1 MHNGSDVLL
10 LKVDNEVGLGRGLIG
25 VIDTSEVL
33 NVTTASSSVDTLA
46 VSLLTELERSSNVN
60 KEEGS
65 GLLNEVA
72 GSLTSILERSNRSGD
87 DSGTS
92 LGQLRGNKGNALD
105 VEVTVLAGEAK
116 LRGELVPH
124 VLAEKHGDRATTT
137 LVECSLESTSD
148 LVLSA
153 VLVTSHEDSETLL
166 GGERVLLAKNL
177 DNLGIGE
184 PLGDLLAGSETVSEL
199 SAGDVKG
206 AGALGDLVDGEV
218 LVRIGEVDHGL
229 ELDHLDTKLLLV
241 LLDED
246 LSIIRTVVVLALLVL
261 TGTGVVTANDEVGST
276 VVLSDNGVPEG
287 LAGTTHSHGEGQKSE
302 SSHAVGV
309 SGQESLV
316 DTDTGEVVN
325 VTGLGETNDGLD
337 QNVGLLRAGG
347 ADRQLTMS
355 SVHGVSGLE
364 SDDLLPAELVEVS
377 AELRG
382 SESEVEEIV
391 VLETVDSLKLTTN
404 VELLSGIKEIL
415 DTGVG
420 VIIAAKD
427 LLGLVDLVRSVDIL
441 DSQDSKVSVVTEI
454 AEGDASTSL
463 DTKLVDLGLV
473 NIEVDRHGEEGAIS
487 ETVVLNNAIV
497 VLLSQKTFERG
508 EATVKDQLKIA
519 KVSLAE
525 SKSRELLRLS
535 LELGLARQVASEEV
549 LKDTAVRS
557 VGHCDVKFLWF

>member
-116 LRGELVPH
+116 LRGELVSH

-427 LLGLVDLVRSVDIL
+427 LLGLVDLVRSVDIF